1 MKKRTEY
8 PFLPKSTVQLSPG
21 MIWDIR
27 LRDGSFGCG
36 RVLSIAGKEWSQ
48 RRFEFWGG
56 LLQWHG
62 GRCPT
67 VELIAGAPV
76 LWQGH
81 FDVRSLAKSESHIRD
96 ILPLEA
102 DGLRIPP
109 ILTSLMNGR
118 VMIGYDED
126 RSATDEEFRT
136 LPVMTGGVD
145 NDSFRE
151 IAEDVFLDGKPM
163 KWGRRASDNDFLD
176 RIGLI
181 VPSDLTKVEKR
192 IRNDWRSIKKA
203 RKSRTDDTDI
213 KKAGRGDGNK
223 PPN

>member
-1 MKKRTEY
+1 MKKNPEF
-8 PFLPKSTVQLSPG
+8 PFLPKSTAQLSPG

-36 RVLSIAGKEWSQ
+36 RVLSIAGRLWSQ

-56 LLQWHG
+56 LLRWHG
-62 GRCPT
+62 EVCPT
-67 VELIAGAPV
+67 VDLIAGAPV

-81 FDVRSLAKSESHIRD
+81 FDVRSLAKSESRMRD
-96 ILPLEA
+96 ILPLEV
-102 DGLRIPP
+102 DGLIIPP
-109 ILTSLMNGR
+109 ILTSMMNGE

-151 IAEDVFLDGKPM
+151 IAEDIFLDGKPM
-163 KWGRRASDNDFLD
+163 KWGRRASENDFLD
-176 RIGLI
+176 RIGLM
-181 VPSDLTKVEKR
+181 VPGDLTKVENE
-192 IRNDWRSIKKA
+192 IRRKWRSIKKSKTTR
-203 RKSRTDDTDI
+203 RKNCFFVNSGGWFSGEI
-213 KKAGRGDGNK
+213 
-223 PPN
+223 